1 MFENI
6 TTRYDMSSA
15 TWEVAIILLGAF
27 LLGFLFCYV
36 QIKPHK
42 DHDTESNN

>member
-6 TTRYDMSSA
+6 TSRYDMTNA
-15 TWEVAIILLGAF
+15 TWEVGIILLGAF

-36 QIKPHK
+36 QSKPAAN
-42 DHDTESNN
+42 HDTESNN

>member
-15 TWEVAIILLGAF
+15 SLDVIIMLAGAF
-27 LLGFLFCYV
+27 LLGFLFCYFRSRA
-36 QIKPHK
+36 QQQ
-42 DHDTESNN
+42 ES